1 MISGKEVIVILNKKQ
16 INEVIERLEIL
27 YPNLEKS
34 FLDFTTPFELLVAT
48 ILSAQCTD
56 VRVNKV
62 TNHMFKYANK
72 PEDFSKMD
80 IKEIE
85 DYIKTCGLYKN
96 KAKNIKNASIMLIR
110 EFDGEVPSNM
120 KDLIKLPG
128 VGRKTANVVM
138 SNAFGIDAIA
148 VDTHVQRVSNRIGLA
163 HSKDVLNTEKDLRK
177 NLPKEK
183 WSKLHHQ
190 IIAHGRKICKARNP
204 LCEECDLRDLCED
217 YKERKW

>member
-1 MISGKEVIVILNKKQ
+1 MIIILNKSE
-16 INEVIERLEIL
+16 INEVVDRLDQM
-27 YPNLEKS
+27 YPNLDKS
-34 FLDFTTPFELLVAT
+34 FLDFTTPFELLIAT

-62 TNHMFKYANK
+62 TSNMFKFANT
-72 PEDFSKMD
+72 PEDFSNMD

-85 DYIKTCGLYKN
+85 SYIKTCGLYKN

-110 EFDGEVPSNM
+110 EFDGKVPDNM
-120 KDLIKLPG
+120 KDLTKLPG

-163 HSKDVLNTEKDLRK
+163 ASKDVLNTEKDLRK

-204 LCEECDLRDLCED
+204 LCEECDLRGLCED
-217 YKERKW
+217 YKERRW

>member
-1 MISGKEVIVILNKKQ
+1 MILNKIQ
-16 INEVIERLEIL
+16 IKELVSRLDYM
-27 YPNLEKS
+27 YPNLDKS

-62 TNHMFKYANK
+62 TGHMFKFKNN
-72 PEDFSKMD
+72 PEDFAKMD

-85 DYIKTCGLYKN
+85 EYIKTCGLYKN

-110 EFDGEVPSNM
+110 EFDGKVPDNM
-120 KDLIKLPG
+120 EDLLKLPG

-148 VDTHVQRVSNRIGLA
+148 VDTHVQRVSNRLGLA
-163 HSKDVLNTEKDLRK
+163 KSKDVLKTEKDLRK

-204 LCEECDLRDLCED
+204 LCEECDLKDLCEY
-217 YKERKW
+217 YKERK

>member
-1 MISGKEVIVILNKKQ
+1 MILNKIQIKEVIS
-16 INEVIERLEIL
+16 RLDYM
-27 YPNLEKS
+27 YPNLDKS

-62 TNHMFKYANK
+62 TGHMFKFKNN
-72 PEDFSKMD
+72 PEDFAKMD

-85 DYIKTCGLYKN
+85 EYIKTCGLYKN

-110 EFDGEVPSNM
+110 EFDGKVPDNM
-120 KDLIKLPG
+120 EDLLKLPG

-148 VDTHVQRVSNRIGLA
+148 VDTHVQRVSNRVGLA
-163 HSKDVLNTEKDLRK
+163 KSKDVLKTEKDLRK

-204 LCEECDLRDLCED
+204 LCEECDLKDLCEY
-217 YKERKW
+217 YKERK

>member
-1 MISGKEVIVILNKKQ
+1 MFIYKEVIIILTKNQ
-16 INEVIERLEIL
+16 IEEVIDRLDNL
-27 YPNLEKS
+27 YPNLDKS

-62 TNHMFKYANK
+62 TSYMFKYANK
-72 PEDFSKMD
+72 PEDFAKMD
-80 IKEIE
+80 IKDIE
-85 DYIKTCGLYKN
+85 SYIKTCGLYKN

-110 EFDGEVPSNM
+110 EFGGIVPDNM
-120 KDLIKLPG
+120 KDLTKLPG

-163 HSKDVLNTEKDLRK
+163 NSKDVLNTEKDLRK

-183 WSKLHHQ
+183 WSKLYHQ

-204 LCEECDLRDLCED
+204 MCEECDLRDLCQD
-217 YKERKW
+217 YKERK

>member
-1 MISGKEVIVILNKKQ
+1 M
-16 INEVIERLEIL
+16 
-27 YPNLEKS
+27 YPNLDKS

-62 TNHMFKYANK
+62 TGNMFKFKNT
-72 PEDFSKMD
+72 PEDFAKMD

-85 DYIKTCGLYKN
+85 EYIKTCGLYKN

-110 EFDGEVPSNM
+110 EFDGKVPNNM
-120 KDLIKLPG
+120 EDLLKLPG

-148 VDTHVQRVSNRIGLA
+148 VDTHVQRVSNRLGLA
-163 HSKDVLNTEKDLRK
+163 NSKDVLKTEKDLRK

-204 LCEECDLRDLCED
+204 LCEECDLKDLCED
-217 YKERKW
+217 YKERR

>member
-1 MISGKEVIVILNKKQ
+1 MILNKIQ
-16 INEVIERLEIL
+16 IKDLVRKLDCM
-27 YPNLEKS
+27 YPNLDKS

-62 TNHMFKYANK
+62 TGHMFKFKNT
-72 PEDFSKMD
+72 PEDFAKMD

-85 DYIKTCGLYKN
+85 EYIKTCGLYKN

-110 EFDGEVPSNM
+110 EFDGKVPNNM
-120 KDLIKLPG
+120 EDLLKLPG

-148 VDTHVQRVSNRIGLA
+148 VDTHVQRVSNRLGLA
-163 HSKDVLNTEKDLRK
+163 NSKDVLNTEKDLRK

-204 LCEECDLRDLCED
+204 LCEECDLKDLCED
-217 YKERKW
+217 YKERR

>member
-1 MISGKEVIVILNKKQ
+1 MRNILNKEEISK
-16 INEVIERLEIL
+16 VIDIL
-27 YPNLEKS
+27 DEDYKNLDKS

-62 TNHMFKYANK
+62 TNHMFKFANK
-72 PEDFSKMD
+72 PEDFASMD

-96 KAKNIKNASIMLIR
+96 KAKNIKNTSIMLIR
-110 EFDGEVPSNM
+110 EFDGIVPDNM
-120 KDLIKLPG
+120 KDLVKLPG

-138 SNAFGIDAIA
+138 ANAFNKDTIA

-163 HSKDVLNTEKDLRK
+163 NSKDVLNTEKDLMK

-183 WSKLHHQ
+183 WSTLHHQ

-204 LCEECDLRDLCED
+204 LCEECNLRLLCEY
-217 YKERKW
+217 YKEAIW

>member
-1 MISGKEVIVILNKKQ
+1 MIFGKEVIVILNKKQ
-16 INEVIERLEIL
+16 INEVIERLDNL

-56 VRVNKV
+56 VRINKV

-217 YKERKW
+217 YKERK

>member
-1 MISGKEVIVILNKKQ
+1 MRNILEKAKISKVIDILDK
-16 INEVIERLEIL
+16 L
-27 YPNLEKS
+27 YPNIDKS

-62 TNHMFKYANK
+62 TSVMFKEANT
-72 PEDFSKMD
+72 PEDFAHMD
-80 IKEIE
+80 IKVLEN
-85 DYIKTCGLYKN
+85 YIKTCGLYKN
-96 KAKNIKNASIMLIR
+96 KAKNIKNTSIMLLR
-110 EFDGEVPSNM
+110 EFDGVVPDNM

-138 SNAFGIDAIA
+138 ANAFNKDTIA

-163 HSKDVLNTEKDLRK
+163 NSKDVLNTEKDLMK

-183 WSKLHHQ
+183 WSSLHHQ
-190 IIAHGRKICKARNP
+190 IIAHGRKVCKARNP
-204 LCEECDLRDLCED
+204 LCYECDIKDYCEY
-217 YKERKW
+217 YKENK

>member
-1 MISGKEVIVILNKKQ
+1 M
-16 INEVIERLEIL
+16 
-27 YPNLEKS
+27 YPNLDKS

-62 TNHMFKYANK
+62 TGHMFKFKNT
-72 PEDFSKMD
+72 PEDFAKMD

-85 DYIKTCGLYKN
+85 EYIKTCGLYKN

-110 EFDGEVPSNM
+110 EFDGKVPNNM
-120 KDLIKLPG
+120 EDLLKLPG

-148 VDTHVQRVSNRIGLA
+148 VDTHVQRVSNRLGLA
-163 HSKDVLNTEKDLRK
+163 NSKDVLNTEKDLRK

-204 LCEECDLRDLCED
+204 LCEECDLKDLCEY
-217 YKERKW
+217 YKERKWLNYLPWTWMEQVLIVIQF

>member
-1 MISGKEVIVILNKKQ
+1 MILNKIQ
-16 INEVIERLEIL
+16 IKELVSRLDYM
-27 YPNLEKS
+27 YPNLDKS

-62 TNHMFKYANK
+62 TGHMFKFKNT
-72 PEDFSKMD
+72 PEDFAKMD

-85 DYIKTCGLYKN
+85 EYINTCGLYKN

-110 EFDGEVPSNM
+110 EFDGKVPNNM
-120 KDLIKLPG
+120 EDLLKLPG

-148 VDTHVQRVSNRIGLA
+148 VDTHVQRVSNRLGLA
-163 HSKDVLNTEKDLRK
+163 NSKDVLNTEKDLRK

-204 LCEECDLRDLCED
+204 LCEECDLKDLCEY
-217 YKERKW
+217 YKERK